1 MNRREFIAGIGG
13 AAAWPMAARAQQPT
27 NSRVPVIGYV
37 GAGSSDAAR
46 EVLAAFHR
54 GLSEAGYVEGRNVAV
69 EYRWADSRLDRLPAI
84 ANDLVH
90 RPVAVIIALQ
100 STAAALAVKA
110 STRSIPIVFEIGT
123 DPVEAGL
130 VVSLNQPGGNVTGIF
145 NLIAAV
151 AAKRLELLHDVVPSA
166 PLLAYLVN
174 PANAVFAEAETREM
188 QSAARFLGLR
198 LLILNASDRSEI
210 ETAFTT
216 LVREGAGGLVIGGD
230 LLFTNNASQ
239 LIALATRN
247 AIPTSY
253 GRRDHAMSGGLMS
266 YGTDFADM
274 YRQVGIYTGRI
285 LKGEKPGDLPVQ
297 LVTKMQLAINL
308 KTASA
313 LNITF
318 PLSLLVRADE
328 VIE

>member
-1 MNRREFIAGIGG
+1 MRRREFIAGLGG
-13 AAAWPMAARAQQPT
+13 AIVRPVIASAQV
-27 NSRVPVIGYV
+27 SSVPVIGYV

-46 EVLAAFHR
+46 EVLAAFHG

-69 EYRWADSRLDRLPAI
+69 EYRWADNRLDQLPAI

-100 STAAALAVKA
+100 STASALAVKA

-130 VVSLNQPGGNVTGIF
+130 VASLNQPGGNVTGIF

-174 PANAVFAEAETREM
+174 PANAVFAEAEMREM
-188 QSAARFLGLR
+188 HAAARFLGLR

-239 LIALATRN
+239 LIALAARN

-253 GRRDHAMSGGLMS
+253 GRRDYAVSGGLMS

>member
-1 MNRREFIAGIGG
+1 MNRREFIAGLGG
-13 AAAWPMAARAQQPT
+13 AVAWPMVVRAQQT
-27 NSRVPVIGYV
+27 KLPVIGYV

-54 GLSEAGYVEGRNVAV
+54 GLSETGYVEGRNVAV

-100 STAAALAVKA
+100 STAAALAAKA
-110 STRSIPIVFEIGT
+110 STSSIPIVFEIGT

-130 VVSLNQPGGNVTGIF
+130 VASLNQPGGNVTGIF

-166 PLLAYLVN
+166 PLLAYLAN

-188 QSAARFLGLR
+188 HAAARFLGVR
-198 LLILNASDRSEI
+198 LLTLKASDRGEI
-210 ETAFTT
+210 EAAFTT

-230 LLFTNNASQ
+230 LLFLNNASQ
-239 LIALATRN
+239 LIALAARN

-253 GRRDHAMSGGLMS
+253 SRRDFAMDGGLMS

-274 YRQVGIYTGRI
+274 YRQVGIYAGRI
-285 LKGEKPGDLPVQ
+285 LKGEKPGELPVQ

-313 LNITF
+313 FNITF
-318 PLSLLVRADE
+318 PLSLLVRADQ

>member
-1 MNRREFIAGIGG
+1 MRRREFIAGLGG
-13 AAAWPMAARAQQPT
+13 AAAWPLAVRAQRQT
-27 NSRVPVIGYV
+27 NSPVPVIGYV

-54 GLSEAGYVEGRNVAV
+54 GLCEAGYVEGRNVAV
-69 EYRWADSRLDRLPAI
+69 EYRWADSRLDRLPAV

-100 STAAALAVKA
+100 STAAALAAKA
-110 STRSIPIVFEIGT
+110 STSSIPIVFEIGT

-130 VVSLNQPGGNVTGIF
+130 VASLNQPGGNVTGVF

-151 AAKRLELLHDVVPSA
+151 AAKRFELLHDIVPSA

-188 QSAARFLGLR
+188 HAAARFLGVR

-210 ETAFTT
+210 EAAFTT

-230 LLFTNNASQ
+230 LLFLNNASQ
-239 LIALATRN
+239 LI
-247 AIPTSY
+247 
-253 GRRDHAMSGGLMS
+253 
-266 YGTDFADM
+266 
-274 YRQVGIYTGRI
+274 V
-285 LKGEKPGDLPVQ
+285 PV
-297 LVTKMQLAINL
+297 
-308 KTASA
+308 S
-313 LNITF
+313 
-318 PLSLLVRADE
+318 
-328 VIE
+328 

>member
-1 MNRREFIAGIGG
+1 MRRREFIAGLGVAI
-13 AAAWPMAARAQQPT
+13 AWPAIASAQVST
-27 NSRVPVIGYV
+27 VPVIGYV
-37 GAGSSDAAR
+37 GAGSFDASR

-54 GLSEAGYVEGRNVAV
+54 GLSETGYVEGRNVAV
-69 EYRWADSRLDRLPAI
+69 EYRWAEDRLDRLPAI
-84 ANDLVH
+84 ASDLIH
-90 RPVAVIIALQ
+90 RPVAAIVALQ
-100 STAAALAVKA
+100 STAAALAIKA
-110 STRSIPIVFEIGT
+110 STKSIPIVFEIGT
-123 DPVEAGL
+123 DPVAAGL
-130 VVSLNQPGGNVTGIF
+130 VASLNQPGGNVTGIF

-174 PANAVFAEAETREM
+174 PTNAVFAEAETREM
-188 QSAARFLGLR
+188 RDAARFLGLR

-210 ETAFTT
+210 EAAFTT

-239 LIALATRN
+239 LIALAARN

-253 GRRDHAMSGGLMS
+253 GRRDFAMNGGLMS
-266 YGTDFADM
+266 YGTDFAGM

-285 LKGEKPGDLPVQ
+285 LKGERPGDLPVQ
-297 LVTKMQLAINL
+297 IVTKMQLAINL
-308 KTASA
+308 KTAGA
-313 LNITF
+313 LNVTF
-318 PLSLLVRADE
+318 PLTLLGRADE